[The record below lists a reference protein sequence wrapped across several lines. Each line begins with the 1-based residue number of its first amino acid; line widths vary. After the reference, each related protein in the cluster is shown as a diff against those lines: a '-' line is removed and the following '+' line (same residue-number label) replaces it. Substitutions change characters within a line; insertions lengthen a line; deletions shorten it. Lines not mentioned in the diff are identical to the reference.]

1 MVELKMTTNPKKSI
15 LMYVIEK
22 IEESS
27 KKEAINQNE
36 DLSEYELASKIPIS
50 QLQTDFGEIKK
61 GVK

>member
-1 MVELKMTTNPKKSI
+1 MKMTTNPKKSL

-27 KKEAINQNE
+27 KKDAINQNE

>member
-1 MVELKMTTNPKKSI
+1 MTTNPKKGL

-27 KKEAINQNE
+27 KNDAINQNE